1 MTVFNL
7 FTEFQGLMTIE
18 KRQRLTAITVIR
30 DRHRRSITTPADE
43 ITDLVQNL
51 QPRTGYGTDA
61 GLQAV
66 LLGKL
71 HEIRHWVKSGL
82 TWKIINIPID
92 HNFTYRRLP

>member
-1 MTVFNL
+1 MTVFNPS
-7 FTEFQGLMTIE
+7 TELKNLGITE
-18 KRQRLTAITVIR
+18 KKPKSNAVIAR
-30 DRHRRSITTPADE
+30 RHFATLITTPADE
-43 ITDLVQNL
+43 INDLDQKL